1 MSENNY
7 FGENTDITGSAEQ
20 AALTPDAP
28 AKKSHVLQRTIIIS
42 LAIVAAAILVTVVCR
57 LFFFNSA
64 LDTDFFGN
72 SKATVWHYTEANEST
87 ADEATDYDYNL
98 TFDNGRLTVDVG
110 TMQITGSYTIKHITE
125 DDAAVIKD
133 GDSKIG
139 TSMMVIEN
147 TIKFDGRY
155 TYDVSGNIFTGKTM
169 TLQNLS
175 NEKKV
180 FEFDSDAAEMP
191 KIEQNGDF
199 KKDEKLIG
207 NWEYV
212 DELGSINYEFT
223 DDGYFTRTDK
233 LVDTIQ
239 AVNGTYTC
247 KDGIFNYTMDFG
259 GPNVISRRYE
269 FKDDNLII
277 YEAVPDYD
285 SGLVRVLPYTFQKK

>member
-147 TIKFDGRY
+147 TIRFDGKY
-155 TYDVSGNIFTGKTM
+155 TYNVSGNVFSGKTM
-169 TLQNLS
+169 TLTNVN
-175 NEKKV
+175 NENSV
-180 FEFDSDAAEMP
+180 FEFDSKPADMP
-191 KIEQNGDF
+191 EVERKGEF
-199 KKDEKLIG
+199 KKDEKLVG
-207 NWEYV
+207 KWEYR
-212 DELGSINYEFT
+212 DELGTVEYEFT
-223 DDGYFTRTDK
+223 DDGNFSRTDK
-233 LVDTIQ
+233 LVDSIQ
-239 AVNGTYTC
+239 SIKGIYTC
-247 KDGIFNYTMDFG
+247 KDSVFTYTINFG
-259 GPNVISRRYE
+259 GPTDIPRNYE
-269 FKDDNLII
+269 LKDGNLIV
-277 YEAVPDYD
+277 YEAVPDY
-285 SGLVRVLPYTFQKK
+285 STGIVQITPYTFKKK